1 MIHDK
6 KPSAYSA
13 MKHGE
18 TISHSSY
25 SAPSGDEPVKKG
37 RPSKEDARKHKIAM
51 ASAAIAM
58 LMSGKPKKADIRDYI
73 AKRVATLDEEKK

>member
-1 MIHDK
+1 
-6 KPSAYSA
+6 

-18 TISHSSY
+18 TISHVSSY
-25 SAPSGDEPVKKG
+25 SAPPGEEPVKRG
-37 RPSKEDARKHKIAM
+37 RPNKEDARKHKIAM

-58 LMSGKPKKADIRDYI
+58 LLSGKPKKADIRDYI